1 LNFIKWDFGLKTYDK
16 ASWDFLFMATKRLWM
31 ASKYIEMVCL
41 LFQYVESTIYCN
53 MTLTFPYRIR
63 LWPKCTFVPYL
74 FFIVWEVLN
83 CMCKQVG
90 SNGEIQIIHMLKV
103 DKKYIL
109 VQYVNA
115 TSLTLVEN
123 ERNGDMTIDL
133 FNKFLL
139 ISKLEL
145 NLQKNVEFWC
155 STTNMKPN

>member
-1 LNFIKWDFGLKTYDK
+1 
-16 ASWDFLFMATKRLWM
+16 
-31 ASKYIEMVCL
+31 
-41 LFQYVESTIYCN
+41 
-53 MTLTFPYRIR
+53 
-63 LWPKCTFVPYL
+63 
-74 FFIVWEVLN
+74 
-83 CMCKQVG
+83 MCKQVG